1 MALSHAIIQI
11 PVPLLTRESLSGIL
25 IVLGLRENLA
35 GFHQIRTLGAVLS
48 FASLAQASCGRARQS
63 EGERLART
71 YCTACH
77 AFPDPQLLDKKTWQE
92 GVLPQM
98 ALRVGAGTPSLYDVT
113 SRNPYM
119 AVLTKPVSAQEWE
132 KIVGYYRERAPDSL
146 PYQSLPAE
154 PQL

>member
-11 PVPLLTRESLSGIL
+11 PVPPLTRKSLSGIL

-71 YCTACH
+71 YCTPAT
-77 AFPDPQLLDKKTWQE
+77 L
-92 GVLPQM
+92 
-98 ALRVGAGTPSLYDVT
+98 SLT
-113 SRNPYM
+113 RNCSTRRHGRR
-119 AVLTKPVSAQEWE
+119 AS
-132 KIVGYYRERAPDSL
+132 YRRWPFESEQARRL
-146 PYQSLPAE
+146 
-154 PQL
+154 